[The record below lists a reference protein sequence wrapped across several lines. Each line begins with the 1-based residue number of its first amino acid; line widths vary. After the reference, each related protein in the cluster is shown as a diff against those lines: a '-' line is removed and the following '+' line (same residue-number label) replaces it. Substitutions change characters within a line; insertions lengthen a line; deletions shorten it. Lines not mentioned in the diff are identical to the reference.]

1 MVLDHDPALSVSTL
15 IGDMWNITTSSG
27 TPQTDYYV
35 SAWAGYSSEIEGDL
49 AAGTLTDVRIKF
61 TDSANIAAIIF
72 LEHIAGWIV
81 VTESALYFQ
90 VPYDYWA
97 LNMGLIFGGLIL
109 MLLSTCIIAKK
120 VRDKNISKDAGMI
133 LLLLFCVGWGLF
145 IGGAV
150 IG

>member
-1 MVLDHDPALSVSTL
+1 MILDRDPALSVS
-15 IGDMWNITTSSG
+15 ISVGDMWSITTSSG

-35 SAWAGYSSEIEGDL
+35 SAWAGYSSETEGDL
-49 AAGTLTDVRIKF
+49 AAGNLTDVRIKF
-61 TDSANIAAIIF
+61 TDSANIASIIF
-72 LEHIAGWIV
+72 LEHIPGWVSVSNPILIF
-81 VTESALYFQ
+81 S

-109 MLLSTCIIAKK
+109 MLLSTCIVAKK
-120 VRDKNISKDAGMI
+120 VRDKNISTDAGMI

>member
-1 MVLDHDPALSVSTL
+1 
-15 IGDMWNITTSSG
+15 
-27 TPQTDYYV
+27 
-35 SAWAGYSSEIEGDL
+35 
-49 AAGTLTDVRIKF
+49 
-61 TDSANIAAIIF
+61 
-72 LEHIAGWIV
+72 
-81 VTESALYFQ
+81 
-90 VPYDYWA
+90 
-97 LNMGLIFGGLIL
+97 MGLIFGGLIL